1 MRQENFADALVRASK
16 AEGSLL
22 ALAMRLEV
30 APAIVY
36 RWIAMVEAPS
46 DEERRRLEGLLCRS

>member
-1 MRQENFADALVRASK
+1 MREESFADTLVRASK

-22 ALAMRLEV
+22 ALALRLQV

-36 RWIAMVEAPS
+36 RWIAKVEEPS
-46 DEERRRLEGLLCRS
+46 EDERRRLEGLLCL